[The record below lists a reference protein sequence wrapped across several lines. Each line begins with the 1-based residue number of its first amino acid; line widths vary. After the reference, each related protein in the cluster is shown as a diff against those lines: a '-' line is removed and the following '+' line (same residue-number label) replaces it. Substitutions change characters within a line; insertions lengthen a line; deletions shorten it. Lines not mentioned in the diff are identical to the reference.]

1 MKIPYLKK
9 KPELKSY
16 HNVTWE
22 DNYSWIHQKNILEVL
37 RDKTKLDPE
46 VKNYLD
52 EENSYANYHLKDTEN
67 LQKKLFDEIKGRI
80 KLDDESLPYKD
91 HTYEYWSKTTAVG
104 NYSIK
109 LRKKIDTDLVEEIW
123 NGDEEKKKLETEY
136 FGVGDLEVSNNDKY
150 LGYSLDIKGSE
161 YYTIFIRDIKTN
173 EIITKEI
180 SETSGGIT
188 FSLDDKYVFYSKLDQ
203 NHRARKIYRHEIGN
217 FNGQD
222 ELIFEEKSEAFTVSI
237 GLSSDEK
244 YYFINTSDHNTSEQY
259 YFGVDEIN
267 IKPKL
272 IIKREKGIIY
282 SVSSWDSKFFNHTN
296 KDAEDFKIDVSDS
309 LEKQNWKTFIPPRDE
324 VLIGGCTF
332 LKNWI
337 IRSETSNA
345 LDKLFV
351 KNISSGVEEELIFSN
366 ETVYVPGISLIQK
379 DRDTDN
385 VYLGYSSPKTP
396 SRVYSYNLSTKTK
409 KLVKEQEIPS
419 GHNPE
424 DYIVERVDYKSH
436 DGRLVPLTI
445 TRHKKTKIDGSA
457 NLLLYGYGSYGSSM
471 SPNFSSTRLSLINRD
486 IIWATAHIRGGM
498 EKGMK
503 WWKEGKLINKKNT
516 FEDYIHAAKYLI
528 DNNYSSKGKIIG
540 MGGSAGGLLMGAVV
554 NQAPELFLGIIM
566 AVPFVDSLTTN
577 LDHSLPL
584 TVGEFDEFGNA
595 KDIKEH
601 FDYIFSYAP
610 YNNIK
615 KMDYPHILITTSLSA
630 NTLAVTPEP
639 HENTIFLLWSKLN
652 GLNFSTILSLAI
664 NVRSSVFINSEKGK
678 QNEFL
683 IDPLLK
689 PFLGSATFP
698 SNLSILLA
706 SITLNSFSEIFLSIS
721 CLSFTSFL
729 FSLAL

>member
-52 EENSYANYHLKDTEN
+52 KENSYADYHLKDTEN
-67 LQKKLFDEIKGRI
+67 LQKKLFDEIKARI

-91 HTYEYWSKTTAVG
+91 HTYEYWSKTTAIG

-150 LGYSLDIKGSE
+150 LGYSLDTKGSE

-180 SETSGGIT
+180 TETSGSIT

-217 FNGQD
+217 FNSQD

-267 IKPKL
+267 TKPKL
-272 IIKREKGIIY
+272 IMKREKGIIY
-282 SVSSWDSKFFNHTN
+282 SVSSWNSKFYNHTN

-366 ETVYVPGISLIQK
+366 ENVYVPGISLTQR

-503 WWKEGKLINKKNT
+503 WWKEGKLTNKKNT

-615 KMDYPHILITTSLSA
+615 KMDYPHILITTSLSD
-630 NTLAVTPEP
+630 NRVLFDEP
-639 HENTIFLLWSKLN
+639 AKFTAKLREYKTDNNLL
-652 GLNFSTILSLAI
+652 
-664 NVRSSVFINSEKGK
+664 
-678 QNEFL
+678 
-683 IDPLLK
+683 LLK
-689 PFLGSATFP
+689 TEMNAGHGGKSGRDGA
-698 SNLSILLA
+698 IE
-706 SITLNSFSEIFLSIS
+706 EIAIDYAF
-721 CLSFTSFL
+721 
-729 FSLAL
+729 ALKIAEKI